1 MKDTKMLRKLTEG
14 KPTLGN
20 QLTVILT
27 ILNLKKKKMRLIIVL
42 SHQKLTNVNHIF
54 CSIFFSSD

>member
-27 ILNLKKKKMRLIIVL
+27 ILNLKKKTAFNNCFIPSK
-42 SHQKLTNVNHIF
+42 TNECKSYFLLDIL
-54 CSIFFSSD
+54 

>member
-1 MKDTKMLRKLTEG
+1 MKDTKLLRKLTEG

-27 ILNLKKKKMRLIIVL
+27 ILNFKKKNCV
-42 SHQKLTNVNHIF
+42 
-54 CSIFFSSD
+54 